1 MIQTT
6 KLKSTKM
13 EFKEKTQ
20 MNVGDIKYYTHS
32 SKTKCVFVDNKYLPL
47 VCIDIW
53 CKAGS
58 SFEEVDKN
66 GTAHFLE
73 HMIFKGSKKI
83 MPGEFDNKIESLG
96 GLSNASTGYDDVHY
110 HVLVPPTNFRE
121 SLALLTNIVVSPNFN
136 PDEFI
141 KEKGVVIDEIKQQN
155 DQPEEN
161 LFNYF
166 LKRVWLSSNYANSI
180 LGTEQSIKNLEI
192 NDLESF
198 HSKHYNIENICISIA
213 GNISGNIYKIFE
225 KSDLSGINEKPIYK
239 NSNVVNLKNNKPNL
253 RIRIGRETIKFD
265 NLEFSRI
272 FMAWF
277 IPNLNDQR
285 NIIGLEILASILSVG
300 RNSRLVKFLK
310 EDNNLVESVYVDVN
324 AGELGGL
331 FIIEASCE
339 NKDIDFVEELINKS
353 IQELSKFRNLTL
365 DELQKATNIVK
376 SNYVFNLET
385 STQLSSY
392 FGNELLWGRKSSI
405 NKLESHLKYW
415 NDLDNFKK
423 ITEYIN
429 GDKFTLIA
437 SPSKC

>member
-1 MIQTT
+1 
-6 KLKSTKM
+6 
-13 EFKEKTQ
+13 
-20 MNVGDIKYYTHS
+20 MNVGEVNYYTHS
-32 SKTKCVFVDNKYLPL
+32 SKTRCVFVDNKELPL
-47 VCIDIW
+47 ISIDIW

-58 SFEEVDKN
+58 SFEDVDKN

-73 HMIFKGSKKI
+73 HMIFKGSNKI
-83 MPGEFDNKIESLG
+83 MPGEFDHKIESLG

-110 HVLVPPTNFRE
+110 HVLVPPSNFKE
-121 SLALLTNIVVSPNFN
+121 SLALLTNIVIAPDFN

-155 DQPEEN
+155 DQPEER

-166 LKRVWLSSNYANSI
+166 LKRVWLSPNYANSI
-180 LGTEQSIKNLEI
+180 LGTEHSIKNLEI
-192 NDLESF
+192 NDLEKF
-198 HSKHYNIENICISIA
+198 HSKYYTTERICIAIA
-213 GNISGNIYKIFE
+213 GNLSGDVYKIFE
-225 KSDLSGINEKPIYK
+225 KSDLSGINNNPISTHPNLINKK
-239 NSNVVNLKNNKPNL
+239 NSPPLK
-253 RIRIGRETIKFD
+253 IRNTREVIKFD

-277 IPNLNDQR
+277 IPNLSDQK

-300 RNSRLVKFLK
+300 RNSRLVRILK

-331 FIIEASCE
+331 FILEANCE
-339 NKDIDFVEELINKS
+339 NKDIELVEKQINKT
-353 IQELSKFRNLTL
+353 IDKITNYQTLTVN
-365 DELQKATNIVK
+365 EIKKAINIVK

-385 STQLSSY
+385 ATQLSSF

>member
-1 MIQTT
+1 
-6 KLKSTKM
+6 
-13 EFKEKTQ
+13 
-20 MNVGDIKYYTHS
+20 MNVGEVNYYTHS
-32 SKTKCVFVDNKYLPL
+32 SKTRCVFVDNKELPL
-47 VCIDIW
+47 ISIDIW

-58 SFEEVDKN
+58 SFEEVGKN

-73 HMIFKGSKKI
+73 HMIFKGSNKI
-83 MPGEFDNKIESLG
+83 MPGEFDHKIESLG

-110 HVLVPPTNFRE
+110 HVLVPPINFRE

-136 PDEFI
+136 ADEFA

-198 HSKHYNIENICISIA
+198 HSKNYNTEKICIAIA
-213 GNISGNIYKIFE
+213 GNLSGNIYKIFE
-225 KSDLSGINEKPIYK
+225 KSDLSGINKKPIYK
-239 NSNVVNLKNNKPNL
+239 DSNVVNLKNNKPNL

-277 IPNLNDQR
+277 IPNLTDQK

-300 RNSRLVKFLK
+300 RNSRLVKVLK
-310 EDNNLVESVYVDVN
+310 EDKNLVESVYVDVN

-339 NKDIDFVEELINKS
+339 NKDIDLVENQIIKTIDEISDNKIS
-353 IQELSKFRNLTL
+353 TL
-365 DELQKATNIVK
+365 DEIAKAINIVK

-385 STQLSSY
+385 STQLSSF

-405 NKLESHLKYW
+405 NNLERHLKYW
-415 NDLDNFKK
+415 SDLDNFKE
-423 ITEYIN
+423 ITQFIK

-437 SPSKC
+437 SPSK

>member
-1 MIQTT
+1 
-6 KLKSTKM
+6 
-13 EFKEKTQ
+13 
-20 MNVGDIKYYTHS
+20 MNVGEVNYYNHS
-32 SKTKCVFVDNKYLPL
+32 SKTKCVFVDNKELPL
-47 VCIDIW
+47 ISIDIW

-73 HMIFKGSKKI
+73 HMIFKGSNKI
-83 MPGEFDNKIESLG
+83 MPGEFDHKIESLG

-110 HVLVPPTNFRE
+110 HVLIPPDNFRE

-141 KEKGVVIDEIKQQN
+141 KEKGVVIDEIKQQD
-155 DQPEEN
+155 DQPEEK

-180 LGTEQSIKNLEI
+180 LGTEHSIKKLEI
-192 NDLESF
+192 NDLEKF
-198 HSKHYNIENICISIA
+198 HEKHYTNEKICIAIA
-213 GNISGNIYKIFE
+213 GNLSGDIYKIFE
-225 KSDLSGINEKPIYK
+225 ESDLSGINKNPIYK
-239 NSNVVNLKNNKPNL
+239 DPNLINLKNKPSL
-253 RIRIGRETIKFD
+253 KIRYGRELIKFD

-277 IPNLNDQR
+277 IPNLNEQKT
-285 NIIGLEILASILSVG
+285 IIGLEIIASILSVG

-331 FIIEASCE
+331 FILEASCE
-339 NKDIDFVEELINKS
+339 TKDIYLVEKHINKIIDEIS
-353 IQELSKFRNLTL
+353 YSKALTL
-365 DELQKATNIVK
+365 DEIKKAINIVK

-385 STQLSSY
+385 STQLSGFY
-392 FGNELLWGRKSSI
+392 GNELLWGRRSSI
-405 NKLESHLKYW
+405 KNLESYLKYW
-415 NDLDNFKK
+415 KDLDNFKE
-423 ITEYIN
+423 IIEYIR
-429 GDKFTLIA
+429 GEKFTLIA

>member
-1 MIQTT
+1 
-6 KLKSTKM
+6 
-13 EFKEKTQ
+13 
-20 MNVGDIKYYTHS
+20 MNVGDVNYYTHS
-32 SKTKCVFVDNKYLPL
+32 SKTKCVFVDNKELPL
-47 VCIDIW
+47 ISIDIW

-73 HMIFKGSKKI
+73 HMIFKGSNKI
-83 MPGEFDNKIESLG
+83 MPGEFDYKIESLG

-110 HVLVPPTNFRE
+110 HVLVPPNNFRE
-121 SLALLTNIVVSPNFN
+121 SLALLTNIVVSPTFN

-155 DQPEEN
+155 DQPEER

-166 LKRVWLSSNYANSI
+166 LKRVWLSPNYANSI
-180 LGTEQSIKNLEI
+180 LGTEHSIKNLEI
-192 NDLESF
+192 NDLVKF
-198 HSKHYNIENICISIA
+198 HSKHYTTEKICIAIA
-213 GNISGNIYKIFE
+213 GNLSEKIYRIFE
-225 KSDLSGINEKPIYK
+225 KSDLSGINK
-239 NSNVVNLKNNKPNL
+239 SPNL
-253 RIRIGRETIKFD
+253 RSQKNKPFLKIRNGRELINFD

-277 IPNLNDQR
+277 IPNLNDQKT
-285 NIIGLEILASILSVG
+285 IIGLEILASILSVG

-331 FIIEASCE
+331 FILEATCE
-339 NKDIDFVEELINKS
+339 PKDIYLVENEILKIIDEIS
-353 IQELSKFRNLTL
+353 DSKALTL
-365 DELQKATNIVK
+365 DEINKAINIVK
-376 SNYVFNLET
+376 SNYIFNLET
-385 STQLSSY
+385 STQLSSF

-405 NKLESHLKYW
+405 NNLESHLNYW
-415 NDLDNFKK
+415 NDMDNFKE
-423 ITEYIN
+423 IIEYIR
-429 GDKFTLIA
+429 GEKFTLVA